1 MYNNKHLKVLNKEDI
16 LNKKIILH
24 KPRAIIHSYVNKIP
38 SKREKELYNYILKK
52 AKEQLNYLSTQ
63 EEFKDIIE
71 KWKNNKFTKIVSFYL
86 SISELKKIFKDFKHL
101 RKKEIYETF
110 KELEEIKLIKI
121 NLLEKD
127 IKKEIIIQSNSNQI
141 PNDIDFNQVT
151 SVDIIRIISNVKIDY
166 INDVVSFYLPPISLA
181 YLVAPKMY
189 TNLNL
194 LILNYLSSTYSITLF
209 EFLHD
214 FYENQKRFNQN
225 KDFFETGKIS
235 LTKLKQILGAYNKYS
250 RYTDFKKWVL
260 KPAIKELNKSD
271 VVPFFVEF
279 QEIKKGKKIEWI
291 NFLIKDKPEYL
302 KSDVILTKKGPQ
314 KIKFEEKQFQNP
326 QEKYPIKKELLNLKE
341 KIKNGLPYVV
351 FKRELMKISNSFI
364 CNKIDGYQPHLI
376 LKTNNIGHLEIYNP
390 QTEEIRQLDK
400 IKDAKELEE
409 LRQFL
414 YKNPDRI
421 GDIQEIDEKEIQ
433 LEELKKEFLNRYY
446 HFVKDNMHY
455 IIFIKDLKLKDDE
468 YFMLEGND
476 IVEGIKNIKLTYPI
490 SEKEKIIS
498 FLKEEIKDNEI
509 AYYQD
514 LNRQEKERKIIEEFE
529 KKKDE
534 KTLEEFINYLEQ
546 ESLKLV
552 DEWKEEKNEE
562 KKDNINKQIV
572 FIDSLIEN
580 ITMYLAGEYETPNIK
595 AIEKYL
601 QFIKNKGDKK

>member
-1 MYNNKHLKVLNKEDI
+1 MYNNKHLKVFDKEDI
-16 LNKKIILH
+16 LGKKVILH
-24 KPRAIIHSYVNKIP
+24 KPRAIIHSYINKIP

-52 AKEQLNYLSTQ
+52 AKEQLNYLSAQ
-63 EEFKDIIE
+63 EEFKRMIE
-71 KWKNNKFTKIVSFYL
+71 KWKNNEFTKIISFYL

-127 IKKEIIIQSNSNQI
+127 TKKEIIIQSNSNKI
-141 PNDIDFNQVT
+141 PNDIDFDQVT

-166 INDVVSFYLPPISLA
+166 TNDIVSFYLPPISLA

-194 LILNYLSSTYSITLF
+194 LILNYLSSSYSITLF

-235 LTKLKQILGAYNKYS
+235 LTKLRQILGAYNKYS

-260 KPAIKELNKSD
+260 NPAIKELNKSD
-271 VVPFFVEF
+271 VVPFFIEF
-279 QEIKKGKKIEWI
+279 QEIKKGKKVEWI
-291 NFLIKDKPEYL
+291 NFIMEDKPEYL

-314 KIKFEEKQFQNP
+314 KITYEEKKFQNP
-326 QEKYPIKKELLNLKE
+326 SDKYPVKKELLELKE
-341 KIKNGLPYVV
+341 KIKNGLPYII
-351 FKRELMKISNSFI
+351 FKRELMKIQNSYI

-390 QTEEIRQLDK
+390 HTKEIRQLDK

-414 YKNPDRI
+414 YKNSDRI
-421 GDIQEIDEKEIQ
+421 GGIQYIDEKEIH
-433 LEELKKEFLNRYY
+433 LEELKSNFLNRYY
-446 HFVKDNMHY
+446 HFTKDNFHY
-455 IIFIKDLKLKDDE
+455 IILIKDIQFKDNE
-468 YFMLEGND
+468 HFVLNGND
-476 IVEGIKNIKLTYPI
+476 IIEDIKDIKITYPI
-490 SEKEKIIS
+490 STKEKIIS
-498 FLKEEIKDNEI
+498 LLKNEIKDDEI

-514 LNRQEKERKIIEEFE
+514 LNR
-529 KKKDE
+529 
-534 KTLEEFINYLEQ
+534 L
-546 ESLKLV
+546 
-552 DEWKEEKNEE
+552 
-562 KKDNINKQIV
+562 
-572 FIDSLIEN
+572 
-580 ITMYLAGEYETPNIK
+580 
-595 AIEKYL
+595 
-601 QFIKNKGDKK
+601 